1 MDMPMNILRIFF
13 ILILSISVSN
23 AVSLENCK
31 WNNSKG
37 VPCTTIIKT
46 PNTSSYNAQG
56 VNKKVF
62 TKQQID
68 ESGATS
74 ALDLLKKVSGLDYY
88 SSGQKGQQAAIF
100 MRGSESNHTLV
111 LLNGIAINDQ
121 SATNGMH
128 DFGQDFVQTVQ
139 QIEVYKGSNGAH
151 FGPDAIGGAIN
162 FVTDVD
168 YTNSYSVNGLN
179 LKNNSVDYNTTK
191 ITDNGWH
198 LNFKGSANQSKTDS
212 AIAKGNESDG
222 TKNYQVN
229 LNGNKWL
236 NDNLKLKSTFYY
248 RDTKSGYD
256 KSATKEGSVTSDNKM
271 YALQTG
277 IESKTNNSLNNIMFH
292 YHNYDRKYYVQG
304 KKDKYYSESL
314 VAKAERE
321 VVVDNKIS
329 YGFGSE
335 YKYDWGHYLT
345 KTFTSQTTGHLSNL
359 GVFANAGYK
368 FNENQVLS
376 VHGRNDDHKETGGNQ
391 TYKINF
397 TQFLGQFKLGATHS
411 TGLKNASLYEFYGN
425 GGDKQ
430 IKPEKSETNEL
441 FGEYNF
447 SENIK
452 FSSTAYRTRMKDRI
466 KLKSDWSGYENK
478 VPDTTQ
484 EGLESEI
491 TWSGNNQSISLVSHF
506 AKSRTVTAGP
516 NSRRPDV
523 SYGIDYFKKFNVPE
537 YGPFDLN
544 LSHRYIGDHIDWTG
558 SANAFVKSV
567 DLVDVSI
574 RKDFYGNII
583 SLNLTN
589 LLNERYEKPATYS
602 QDGRSLSLGLRKK
615 Y

>member
-1 MDMPMNILRIFF
+1 MILRLFLFLWFF
-13 ILILSISVSN
+13 ISSAQAI
-23 AVSLENCK
+23 ENCN
-31 WNNSKG
+31 WDNQKG
-37 VPCTTIIKT
+37 VPCIIISKT
-46 PNTSSYNAQG
+46 PNTSLHNTQG
-56 VNKKVF
+56 INKKVF
-62 TKQQID
+62 NKQQII

-74 ALDLLKKVSGLDYY
+74 ALDLLKKVSGLDFYQ
-88 SSGQKGQQAAIF
+88 SGQKGQQAAIF

-111 LLNGIAINDQ
+111 MLNGIPINDQ

-128 DFGQDFVQTVQ
+128 DFGQDFVQTIQ

-168 YTNSYSVNGLN
+168 YTNSYSVNGFS

-191 ITDNGWH
+191 ITDSGWH
-198 LNFKGSANQSKTDS
+198 LNFKGAANQNKTDS
-212 AIAKGNESDG
+212 AIAKGHESDG

-248 RDTKSGYD
+248 RDTKSAYD
-256 KSATKEGSVTSDNKM
+256 SSATKEESVTAYNKM
-271 YALQTG
+271 YAIQTG
-277 IESKTNNSLNNIMFH
+277 IERKTENSLDNLIFH

-304 KKDKYYSESL
+304 KKDMYYSESL

-321 VVVDNKIS
+321 IVVDNKLS
-329 YGFGSE
+329 FGLGSE

-345 KTFTSQTTGHLSNL
+345 KTFASQTRGHLSNL
-359 GVFANAGYK
+359 GIFSNAGYK

-376 VHGRNDDHKETGGNQ
+376 VHGRNDDHKETGGNK

-397 TQFLGQFKLGATHS
+397 IQFLGPFKLGATHS
-411 TGLKNASLYEFYGN
+411 TGLKNASLYELYGN
-425 GGDKQ
+425 TGQKS
-430 IKPEKSETNEL
+430 INPEKSETNEL
-441 FGEYNF
+441 YGEYNF

-466 KLKSDWSGYENK
+466 KIKSDWSAYENK
-478 VPDTTQ
+478 IPDTTQ

-491 TWSGNNQSISLVSHF
+491 TFSGKDEHISIISHF
-506 AKSRTVTAGP
+506 AKSRTATGGP
-516 NSRRPDV
+516 NSRRPDL
-523 SYGIDYFKKFNVPE
+523 SYGLDYSKKFYVPE
-537 YGPFDLN
+537 HGPIHLN

-558 SANAFVKSV
+558 SENAFVKSV
-567 DLVDVSI
+567 DLVNMSI
-574 RKDFYGNII
+574 SKNWYGNII
-583 SLNLTN
+583 SLNFTN

-602 QDGRSLSLGLRKK
+602 QDGSAVNFGFRRL

>member
-1 MDMPMNILRIFF
+1 MIIRLFLILF
-13 ILILSISVSN
+13 LSISISSVQ
-23 AVSLENCK
+23 ALENCQ
-31 WNNSKG
+31 WNNQKG
-37 VPCTTIIKT
+37 IPCTTISKT

-56 VNKKVF
+56 INKKVF
-62 TKQQID
+62 TKRQII
-68 ESGATS
+68 ESGATT
-74 ALDLLKKVSGLDYY
+74 AIDLLKKVSGLDYY
-88 SSGQKGQQAAIF
+88 QTGQKGQQAAIF

-111 LLNGIAINDQ
+111 MLNGIAINDQ
-121 SATNGMH
+121 SATNGLH
-128 DFGQDFVQTVQ
+128 DFGQDFVSTIQ

-168 YTNSYSVNGLN
+168 YTNSYSVSGFS
-179 LKNNSVDYNTTK
+179 LKNNSADYNTTK

-198 LNFKGSANQSKTDS
+198 LNFNGAANQSKTDS

-236 NDNLKLKSTFYY
+236 NDNLKLKNTFYY
-248 RDTKSGYD
+248 RDTKSAYD
-256 KSATKEGSVTSDNKM
+256 SSATKEESVTSDNKM

-277 IESKTNNSLNNIMFH
+277 IERKTENSLDNLMFH

-321 VVVDNKIS
+321 VIFDNNFS

-345 KTFTSQTTGHLSNL
+345 KTFASQTRGHLSNL
-359 GVFANAGYK
+359 GIFANAGYK
-368 FNENQVLS
+368 FNQNQILS
-376 VHGRNDDHKETGGNQ
+376 LHGRNDDHKETGGNK

-411 TGLKNASLYEFYGN
+411 TGLKNASLYELYGN
-425 GGDKQ
+425 TGQ
-430 IKPEKSETNEL
+430 RNIKPEKSETNEII
-441 FGEYNF
+441 GEYNF
-447 SENIK
+447 SEKIK

-466 KLKSDWSGYENK
+466 KIKSDWSAYENK

-491 TWSGNNQSISLVSHF
+491 TLSGKNQSLSLISHF
-506 AKSRTVTAGP
+506 AKSRTATGGP

-523 SYGIDYFKKFNVPE
+523 SYGFDYSKKFNSSA

-544 LSHRYIGDHIDWTG
+544 INHRFIGDHIDWTG
-558 SANAFVKSV
+558 SQNAFVKSV
-567 DLVDVSI
+567 DLVDMSI
-574 RKDFYGNII
+574 RKNWFGNII
-583 SLNLTN
+583 SLNFTN

-602 QDGRSLSLGLRKK
+602 QDGRQISFKMINLF
-615 Y
+615 